1 MVELWFAIV
10 AVMLT
15 LYVVLDGF
23 DLGAGALHLLVARTD
38 AERRQVL
45 AAIGPFW
52 DGNEV
57 WLLATGGA
65 LFVAFPHVLAA
76 GLSGFYFAIFLLLW
90 CLILRGIS
98 IEFRSHVSDPL
109 WRSFWDGTLGLAST
123 LLAVFFGVALG
134 NLLRGLP
141 LDARGWFG
149 LTLFTNFSGRPPVG
163 ILDAYTVIVGVFAL
177 AALMLQGATFLAWRT
192 DAAVQ
197 ARSRALAGRMGVA
210 LSTAW
215 PLMTWATVAVNPDM
229 FRAFWTRPLAWL
241 AFAIAVGGMVAVYV
255 GLRRG
260 RFAAAFVGS
269 SCFLAG
275 LMGATAASVFP
286 VMLRAVPDPSLS
298 ITAYSASNDA
308 AGLRTALTWWSL
320 GFPLAIVYFVV
331 LIRLH
336 RGRAVAAADGEG
348 Y

>member
-1 MVELWFAIV
+1 MVELWFGIV

-23 DLGAGALHLLVARTD
+23 DLGAGALHLIVARTD

-65 LFVAFPHVLAA
+65 LFVAFPQVLAS
-76 GLSGFYFAIFLLLW
+76 GLSGFYFAIMLVLW
-90 CLILRGIS
+90 CLILRGIA
-98 IEFRSHVSDPL
+98 IEFRSHVREPL
-109 WRSFWDGTLGLAST
+109 WRAFWDATFGLAST

-141 LDARGWFG
+141 LDSRGWFG
-149 LTLFTNFSGRPPVG
+149 LALFTNFSGRPPVG
-163 ILDAYTVIVGVFAL
+163 ILDLYTVPVGVFAL
-177 AALMLQGATFLAWRT
+177 AALMLHGAAWLAWRT

-197 ARSRALAGRMGVA
+197 ARSRALAARVGLAV
-210 LSTAW
+210 LVAW
-215 PLMTWATVAVNPDM
+215 PLVTWATVAVNPAM
-229 FRAFWTRPLAWL
+229 FRAFATRPLAWL
-241 AFAIAVGGMVAVYV
+241 AFAIAVGGAVAVAE

-260 RFAAAFVGS
+260 RAGVAFIGS

-275 LMGATAASVFP
+275 LLGATAASVFP

-298 ITAYSASNDA
+298 ITAFGASNDP
-308 AGLRTALTWWSL
+308 AGLRAALKWWSL
-320 GFPLAIVYFVV
+320 GFPLAIAYFV
-331 LIRLH
+331 LLLRLH
-336 RGRAVAAADGEG
+336 RGRAVAAAEGEG